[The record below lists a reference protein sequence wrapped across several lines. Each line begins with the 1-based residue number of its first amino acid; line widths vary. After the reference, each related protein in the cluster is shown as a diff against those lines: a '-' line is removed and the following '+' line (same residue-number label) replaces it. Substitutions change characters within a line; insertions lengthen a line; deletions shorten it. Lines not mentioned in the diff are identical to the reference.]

1 MMTAFQAIS
10 ALRGRLAAWVEF
22 KKVPDNDPDYVKKAT
37 ELNALIT
44 GFNQLENQVKTLT
57 HTVGDLQRKN
67 YALQARL
74 RQADELAQ
82 TDWFSR
88 FKELEFEYHRLINL
102 RNGSVWEF
110 IVEAGKKK
118 RCQFYADKATHDLIR
133 EANIRTTEE
142 WINRNNPD
150 YVYESKKY

>member
-1 MMTAFQAIS
+1 MMTAYQAIS

-22 KKVPDNDPDYVKKAT
+22 KKVPDNDPEYVKKAT

-82 TDWFSR
+82 TDW
-88 FKELEFEYHRLINL
+88 LVMYQNLLAEYNRLIDL
-102 RNGSVWEF
+102 RNGSVWDF
-110 IVEAGKKK
+110 I
-118 RCQFYADKATHDLIR
+118 ADVRNKARNKTSDLSLFNEQLRAESIR
-133 EANIRTTEE
+133 KAQET
-142 WINRNNPD
+142 WPSL
-150 YVYESKKY
+150 Y